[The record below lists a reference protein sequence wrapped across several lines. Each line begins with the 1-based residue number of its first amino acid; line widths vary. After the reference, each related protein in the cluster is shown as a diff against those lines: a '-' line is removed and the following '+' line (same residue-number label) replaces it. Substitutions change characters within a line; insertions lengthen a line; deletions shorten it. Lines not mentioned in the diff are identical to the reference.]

1 MTHRHAGYIPA
12 AGHDFFLPLYDP
24 VLRFLMRERALRTR
38 FLDLAAIEPGQRV
51 LDLGCG
57 TATLLLL
64 LKERCPSADVVGVD
78 GDPKVL
84 ALARAKAEK
93 QGVAIRFDEALA
105 TQLPYGDASFDRVL
119 SSLML
124 HHLTRDE
131 RLQALR
137 EVRRVLAPGASF
149 HLVDFGPP
157 RNWFARVVMRALHH
171 GEHMADHLAGRLPV
185 LLREA
190 GFERVEERGHHS
202 TAFGRLVFVSGWNA

>member
-12 AGHDFFLPLYDP
+12 AGHDFLLPLYDP

-38 FLDLAAIEPGQRV
+38 FLDLAAIQPGQRV

-64 LKERCPSADVVGVD
+64 LKERCPSAEVVGVD

-84 ALARAKAEK
+84 ARARAKAEK
-93 QGVAIRFDEALA
+93 QGIAIHFDEALA
-105 TQLPYGDASFDRVL
+105 TRLPYGDASFDRVL

-124 HHLTRDE
+124 HHLTRE
-131 RLQALR
+131 EKLQALR

-157 RNWFARVVMRALHH
+157 RNRFARVVVRALHH
-171 GEHMADHLAGRLPV
+171 GEHMADNLAGRLPE

-190 GFERVEERGHHS
+190 GFARTEERGHHS
-202 TAFGRLVFVSGWNA
+202 TAFGTLVFVSGWLA

>member
-24 VLRFLMRERALRTR
+24 VLRYLMRERELRTR

-105 TQLPYGDASFDRVL
+105 TRLPYGDASFDRVL

-124 HHLTRDE
+124 HHLSRDE
-131 RLQALR
+131 KLRALR

-157 RNWFARVVMRALHH
+157 RNGFARVAMRALHH
-171 GEHMADHLAGRLPV
+171 GEHMADNLAGRLPE

-190 GFERVEERGHHS
+190 GFARVEERGHHS
-202 TAFGRLVFVSGWNA
+202 TVFGTLVFVSGWNA

>member
-24 VLRFLMRERALRTR
+24 VLRYLMRERALRTR
-38 FLDLAAIEPGQRV
+38 FLDLAAIAPGQRV

-57 TATLLLL
+57 TATSLLL

-105 TQLPYGDASFDRVL
+105 TRLPYGDASFDRVL

-124 HHLTRDE
+124 HHLTHDE
-131 RLQALR
+131 KLQALR

-149 HLVDFGPP
+149 HLADFGPP
-157 RNWFARVVMRALHH
+157 RNRLARSLVHLLHH
-171 GEHMADHLAGRLPV
+171 GEHMADNLAGRLPE

-190 GFERVEERGHHS
+190 GFARVEERGHH
-202 TAFGRLVFVSGWNA
+202 TTLFGTLVFVSGWLA